1 MILDLQNCL
10 GNVSEDKWL
19 KGGPRRKTSLATA
32 MQQPAMSFSSD
43 GTWITV
49 LFTSESEVL
58 LLTAYTFGSPPTH
71 WDFGGGVAVKG
82 GGGGGGAK

>member
-1 MILDLQNCL
+1 VVQW
-10 GNVSEDKWL
+10 GVQEDDIF
-19 KGGPRRKTSLATA
+19 SDC

-43 GTWITV
+43 GTWIAV

-71 WDFGGGVAVKG
+71 WAFGGGVAVKG
-82 GGGGGGAK
+82 GGGGGGGGKKKKKGV